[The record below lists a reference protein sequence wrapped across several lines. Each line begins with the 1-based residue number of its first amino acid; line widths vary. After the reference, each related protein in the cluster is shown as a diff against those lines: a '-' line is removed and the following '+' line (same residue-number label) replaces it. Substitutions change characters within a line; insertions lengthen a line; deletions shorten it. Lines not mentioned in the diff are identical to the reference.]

1 MIHKQSNKIEVLL
14 VEDNPGDVRL
24 IQEVFK
30 EAKIKNIL
38 HVAIDGEAAMDLLQ
52 MKGDESLIRLP
63 DLILLDLNLPKKD
76 GRTVLKELKNDE
88 SLKCIPVVVLTSSVR
103 EEDLIET
110 YKNNANCYIP
120 KPVDLNQLIE
130 VIENI
135 GDFWMNTV
143 KLPPRRF
150 SGDYL

>member
-1 MIHKQSNKIEVLL
+1 MISKHSKTIEVLL

-52 MKGDESLIRLP
+52 MKGDEPLIRLP

-88 SLKCIPVVVLTSSVR
+88 NLKCIPVVVLTSSIR

-143 KLPPRRF
+143 ELPPRRL
-150 SGDYL
+150 SGDYI

>member
-1 MIHKQSNKIEVLL
+1 MISKHSKTIEVLL

-52 MKGDESLIRLP
+52 MKGDEPLIRLP

-76 GRTVLKELKNDE
+76 GITVLKELKNDE
-88 SLKCIPVVVLTSSVR
+88 NLKCIPVVVLTSSVR

-143 KLPPRRF
+143 KLPPKKF
-150 SGDYL
+150 SGDNI

>member
-1 MIHKQSNKIEVLL
+1 MISNPRNTVEVLL

-38 HVAIDGEAAMDLLQ
+38 HVAIDGEKAMEFLR
-52 MKGDESLIRLP
+52 MKGKATLGRLP

-76 GRTVLKELKNDE
+76 GRTVLKEIKDDNH
-88 SLKCIPVVVLTSSVR
+88 LKCIPVVVLTSSIR

-110 YKNNANCYIP
+110 YRNNANCYIP
-120 KPVDLNQLIE
+120 KPVNLNQLIR

-150 SGDYL
+150 SGDY